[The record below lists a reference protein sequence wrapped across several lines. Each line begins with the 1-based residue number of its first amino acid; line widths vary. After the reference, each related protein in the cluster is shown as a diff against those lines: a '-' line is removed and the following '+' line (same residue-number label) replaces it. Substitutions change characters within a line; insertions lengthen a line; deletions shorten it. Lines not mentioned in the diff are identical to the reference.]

1 MDFVDPPSGSVIA
14 NFEGSLNA
22 ATLRCNISNQG
33 VQISTQWSIENLGGN
48 SALQRVVDVLLD
60 LFEVGG
66 DLRPGST
73 TGTFLNQ
80 ITVLNFTS
88 DLDNTILY
96 CGTGQERRQAKF
108 TLRLYREFHHSYRLL

>member
-48 SALQRVVDVLLD
+48 LALQTVVNVSPG

-66 DLRPGST
+66 DFRPGSST
-73 TGTFLNQ
+73 DTFLNRV
-80 ITVLNFTS
+80 TVLNFTS
-88 DLDNTILY
+88 DLDNAIVY
-96 CGTGQERRQAKF
+96 CGTGLERRQANF
-108 TLRLYREFHHSYRLL
+108 TIRLYRELN